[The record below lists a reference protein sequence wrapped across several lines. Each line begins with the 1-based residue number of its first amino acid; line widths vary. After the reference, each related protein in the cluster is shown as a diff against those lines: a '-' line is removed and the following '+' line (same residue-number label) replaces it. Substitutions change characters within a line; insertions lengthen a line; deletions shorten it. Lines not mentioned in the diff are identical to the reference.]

1 MALFETN
8 KPQNFEAR
16 EELLL
21 RCARHIL
28 RENDYRALTIDR
40 LAREAGY
47 SRMTVYKHF
56 ADADDVIMAICIQ
69 TTGRR
74 ADLAERAGLFRGCSR
89 ERMTAVLALVDA
101 VEPYHV
107 EFESVLYATKIFK
120 KALPQRRSAFELN
133 NQRLVLLATGIV
145 REAIGAGDLELR
157 VTQTPERI
165 AISLLTLNR
174 LTYMSSVRGL
184 ELGPEMTIESWE
196 DRVRSNH
203 PYMDFLGWRPLSRDM
218 NYVASANRMWRG
230 LFGDVLE
237 RFKPVMLPDSV
248 WKEIFPDYD
257 EKSEEAL
264 RAYSGAQPG
273 QGAVREPA
281 VETG

>member
-1 MALFETN
+1 MALREMER
-8 KPQNFEAR
+8 PQSVEAR
-16 EELLL
+16 EKLLL

-28 RENDYRALTIDR
+28 RDNEYRALTIDR
-40 LAREAGY
+40 LAKEAGY

-56 ADADDVIMAICIQ
+56 ADADDVVMAICVQ

-74 ADLAERAGLFRGCSR
+74 ADLAERAALFKGRTR

-107 EFESVLYATKIFK
+107 QFESILYATKIFR
-120 KALPQRRSAFELN
+120 KARPERRRAFERN
-133 NQRLVLLATGIV
+133 NQRLVYLATGIV

-157 VTQTPERI
+157 ATQTPERI

-174 LTYMSSVRGL
+174 LTYMSSARGL

-203 PYMDFLGWRPLSRDM
+203 PYMDYLEWRPLTQDM

-230 LFGDVLE
+230 LFADVLDQ
-237 RFKPVMLPDSV
+237 FSPVMLQDSV

-257 EKSEEAL
+257 ERNEEAL
-264 RAYSGAQPG
+264 RMAHGGTRIAEQTLN
-273 QGAVREPA
+273 A
-281 VETG
+281 